1 MRNLLFAPRARASL
15 LSVLLATFALPLS
28 TARAAE
34 TPIEQAKVQFNAGAQ
49 AYSAGRYDAA
59 VAAFEDAYRLA
70 PRPQI
75 LFSLAQAE
83 RKEYF
88 AGGKRDPQLLVHAV
102 AHYEQY
108 VKEVK
113 EGGRVPDAADALS
126 ELGPLVA
133 KLEPGAVAK
142 EPAPASSAARVT
154 IYSPVEGAKVSIDGG
169 AFVDAPFI
177 GEVTPGKHKVLVTA
191 EGYGEASREIVGE
204 PGVRTT
210 LDVPLEEK
218 PAELVVESDRALD
231 VYVDGRVLGIA
242 PSPQAFKVP
251 AGPHVVSFVA
261 NGRKVD
267 SHDVVLVHGKKLV
280 VAAELQRSGQRTVSG
295 VLFGAGAAS
304 VVAGVVTGAVS
315 LSAESSAK
323 RTRDAS
329 GNISSTDL
337 GDYESAVKR
346 RDDFKAASIVT
357 FSAGGALLVTGAFL
371 YFFDKPELAFAP
383 PPVDKATPP
392 KKTNVDLAIAPL
404 VGPTAGGVVVGGHF

>member
-1 MRNLLFAPRARASL
+1 MLLPRRSL
-15 LSVLLATFALPLS
+15 RSIGLLALAFALIVPM
-28 TARAAE
+28 TARAGDS

-83 RKEYF
+83 RKNYF
-88 AGGKRDPQLLVHAV
+88 AGGKRDPQMLVHAV

-126 ELGPLVA
+126 ELGPLAA
-133 KLEPGAVAK
+133 KLEPSVGAQQPTA
-142 EPAPASSAARVT
+142 ASTAARVT
-154 IYSPVEGAKVSIDGG
+154 IYSQVEGAKVSIDGG

-177 GEVTPGKHKVLVTA
+177 GEVTPGKHHVHVTA
-191 EGYGEASREIVGE
+191 DGYGDATREVVGE
-204 PGVRTT
+204 PGQRTT

-231 VYVDGRVLGIA
+231 VYVDGRAVGLA
-242 PSPQAFKVP
+242 PSSRPFQVP
-251 AGPHVVSFVA
+251 GGPHVVSLVA
-261 NGRKVD
+261 NGRRID
-267 SHDVVLVHGKKLV
+267 NHDVVLQRGKRQV
-280 VAAELQRSGQRTVSG
+280 VGAELQRSGQRTVSG

-315 LSAESSAK
+315 LSAESNAK
-323 RTRDAS
+323 KTRDAS
-329 GNISSTDL
+329 GNISGPDL
-337 GDYESAVKR
+337 ADYQSSVKQ
-346 RDDFKAASIVT
+346 RDDFKTASIVT
-357 FSAGGALLVTGAFL
+357 LSAGGALLLTGALL
-371 YFFDKPELAFAP
+371 YLFDKPELLGAP
-383 PPVDKATPP
+383 PAKDKAAPT
-392 KKTNVDLAIAPL
+392 KKTNVDLALGPL
-404 VGPTAGGVVVGGHF
+404 VAPEAGGVIVGGRF